1 MATSPQPGPRRP
13 YSSSLRATQARAT
26 REQIVRAAGA
36 EFATRGYGAVT
47 IEGVARSASV
57 SIPTVY
63 AVFGSKAGLLSAVL
77 EATGSDPDIREMAA
91 AVRNEANPR
100 RRMELAARVVR
111 TIMEREQP
119 ILVALD
125 EAGSGSPELVAA
137 RRQVHAQ
144 QQAALRSVLEPIH
157 ATGALRGGLELEE
170 AAATFAALASV
181 ECHRHLV
188 LDVGWTGERW
198 ERWLA
203 ESACRLLLAD

>member
-1 MATSPQPGPRRP
+1 MK
-13 YSSSLRATQARAT
+13 
-26 REQIVRAAGA
+26 AAAA
-36 EFATRGYGAVT
+36 EFAKHGYGAVT
-47 IEGVARSASV
+47 IDGVARSASV
-57 SIPTVY
+57 STPTVY

-77 EATGSDPDIREMAA
+77 QATGSDPDIRQMAA
-91 AVRNEANPR
+91 AVRNEADPR
-100 RRMELAARVVR
+100 RRIALAARVVR

-125 EAGSGSPELVAA
+125 EAGSGSAELVAA

-144 QQAALRSVLEPIH
+144 QQAALRGALEPIH
-157 ATGALRGGLELEE
+157 AAGGLRSGLDLDD

-188 LDVGWTGERW
+188 LDVGWTGARW

-203 ESACRLLLAD
+203 ESAGRLLLSDPGEAPPT